1 MLKIKRLNRKGH
13 EVDAVIDV
21 DKIYAIKEK
30 ERDNVPLFD
39 ADGNEAGE
47 QVRENIYY
55 IDFENGSRTF
65 IPKETYEK
73 LVAKLKVETL

>member
-1 MLKIKRLNRKGH
+1 MLKIKRLNHKGH
-13 EVDAVIDV
+13 EVEAIIDV
-21 DKIYAIKEK
+21 NNIYSINEK
-30 ERDNVPLFD
+30 ERENIPLFD
-39 ADGNEAGE
+39 VEGNEAGE

-73 LVAKLKVETL
+73 LVEKLKVETL